1 MGDKSMRACSFLPA
15 STRMIYEL
23 GLEDRLYG
31 VTFECAS
38 DKPKVV
44 RSKLEGR
51 TLTSAEIDRLVAD
64 TAARGETLY
73 YLDDDLL
80 EAAAPDVIFT
90 QHVCDVCQI
99 GTSYVERAAAKLPKP
114 PRIVP
119 LVPRRLADVFG
130 NVGTIAGEMGAP
142 ERAAALVARANERI
156 DRVVDA
162 LRAARARPTRVM
174 VMEWLDPIYN
184 CGHWIPD
191 QIALSG
197 GSDALS
203 APGGYSVA
211 IDWEKVRL
219 YDPEVLVVAPCGFD
233 VERASQ
239 EIGRLTERPGFS
251 ELAAARHGR
260 VFVADANLFT
270 QPSVTQLTSGIELLA
285 HLFHPA
291 IFAASPEWQ
300 AFFARAA

>member
-1 MGDKSMRACSFLPA
+1 
-15 STRMIYEL
+15 MIYEL

-38 DKPKVV
+38 DKPKIV

-51 TLTSAEIDRLVAD
+51 ALSSAEIDRLVSE
-64 TAARGETLY
+64 TASRGETIY
-73 YLDDDLL
+73 YIDQPLL

-99 GTSYVERAAAKLPKP
+99 GTAFVERAVQRLPRQ

-119 LVPRRLADVFG
+119 LVPRRFGDVLDCAT
-130 NVGTIAGEMGAP
+130 TIAREIGEP
-142 ERAAALVARANERI
+142 QHAATLLASVNERI

-162 LRAARARPTRVM
+162 LRAARARPARAM
-174 VMEWLDPIYN
+174 VMEWMDPIYN

-191 QIALSG
+191 QIALAG

-203 APGGYSVA
+203 APAAYSVP

-219 YDPEVLVVAPCGFD
+219 YNPEVLVIAPCGFD

-239 EIGRLTERPGFS
+239 ELGRLTEQPGFS
-251 ELAAARHGR
+251 ELAAVRQQR
-260 VFVADANLFT
+260 VFVADARLFT
-270 QPSVTQLTSGIELLA
+270 QPSVSQLTSGIELLA

-291 IFAASPEWQ
+291 ICAASGDWTSR
-300 AFFARAA
+300 FARVA